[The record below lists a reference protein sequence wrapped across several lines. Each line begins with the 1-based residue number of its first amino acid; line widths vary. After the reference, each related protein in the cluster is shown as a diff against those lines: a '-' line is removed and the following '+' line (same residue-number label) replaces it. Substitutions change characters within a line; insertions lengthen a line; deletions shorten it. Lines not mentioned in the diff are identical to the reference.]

1 MAFSSGKYYP
11 ETAAGRVFIGSTIA
25 AGKAIALSTA
35 TSVTGAC
42 LWNSSTT
49 HNAVLLRATAG
60 FTSGTIALG
69 EYGLA
74 GDVDLGFAEATGAPM
89 AAFTEG
95 VFGTDFKNALMGR
108 GNGSAMKFSPGAT
121 ATTLTAASEAL
132 LWFGATHASA
142 TATAQGG
149 TLIDFDFDGQV
160 IVTPGSAVWFCG
172 SVAQTALI
180 TTSLVWAEIPL
191 S

>member
-1 MAFSSGKYYP
+1 MAFSNGKYYP
-11 ETAAGRVFIGSTIA
+11 EASAGMVFIGSTIA

-42 LWNSSTT
+42 LWNTSST
-49 HNAVLLRATAG
+49 HNAVLLRASG
-60 FTSGTIALG
+60 FFTSGTIALG

-74 GDVDLGFAEATGAPM
+74 GDVELGNNEGTGAPM

-95 VFGTDFKNALMGR
+95 VFGTDYKNAVMGG
-108 GNGSAMKFSPGAT
+108 GNVSRMKFSPGAT
-121 ATTLTAASEAL
+121 ATTITAASEAIV
-132 LWFGATHASA
+132 WFGNGHTSA
-142 TATAQGG
+142 TATSNPGV
-149 TLIDFDFDGQV
+149 ISYDFDGTV

-180 TTSLVWAEIPL
+180 TTSLTWAEVGV
-191 S
+191 

>member
-1 MAFSSGKYYP
+1 MAFSSGKYFP
-11 ETAAGRVFIGSTIA
+11 EAAAGRVFIGSTIA
-25 AGKAIALSTA
+25 AGKALALSTA

-42 LWNSSTT
+42 LWNTSTT

-74 GDVDLGFAEATGAPM
+74 GDVELGFAEGSGAPM

-95 VFGTDFKNALMGR
+95 VFGTDFKNALMGK
-108 GNGSAMKFSPGAT
+108 GFGSQMKFSPGAT
-121 ATTLTAASEAL
+121 ATTLTTASEAL
-132 LWFGATHASA
+132 LWFGSYHSSA
-142 TATAQGG
+142 TATSNAGA
-149 TLIDFDFDGQV
+149 TNFDFDGQV

-172 SVAQTALI
+172 SLAQTALI
-180 TTSLVWAEIPL
+180 TTSLVWAEIPI